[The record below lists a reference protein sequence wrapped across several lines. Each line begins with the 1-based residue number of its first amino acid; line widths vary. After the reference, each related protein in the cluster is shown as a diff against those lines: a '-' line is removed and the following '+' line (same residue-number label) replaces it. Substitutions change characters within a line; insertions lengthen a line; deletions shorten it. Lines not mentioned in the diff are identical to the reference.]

1 MKKKN
6 VMDKKMRK
14 SFNRSI
20 IGILKVLN
28 ARPIIG
34 NTKIF
39 TGHGTPLA
47 IFNLYHCISVRCH
60 DCNNFFFAFNIQ

>member
-1 MKKKN
+1 MRKRDEGQKN
-6 VMDKKMRK
+6 EK

-28 ARPIIG
+28 VRPIIG

-39 TGHGTPLA
+39 TGYDTPR
-47 IFNLYHCISVRCH
+47 ISIH
-60 DCNNFFFAFNIQ
+60 